1 MEIHSEHAV
10 LLVQGCQRARHQFWE
25 MLLADPV
32 DQLARVDLLG
42 ALEVLHASLRGVVTV
57 ALDDRCELD
66 FIGRGSPHDEVVLV
80 FLALGTSIA
89 LAVLTGF
96 SRGLHNYFLFLF
108 YPK

>member
-1 MEIHSEHAV
+1 
-10 LLVQGCQRARHQFWE
+10 

-57 ALDDRCELD
+57 ALDDRCKLD
-66 FIGRGSPHDEVVLV
+66 FIGRGSPHDKVVLV
-80 FLALGTSIA
+80 FLTLGTSIA

-96 SRGLHNYFLFLF
+96 SRDLHNYFLFLF
-108 YPK
+108 YLK